1 MIKSFFVIIFICLSN
16 IISAQDTSL
25 KEVQA
30 VAGKA
35 VNSDTSKE
43 ADING
48 WIKGLAVALNVT
60 QVGNSNWIAA
70 GPDDFSL
77 SLPASFNAFASRKWG
92 RNTWDNMLDINYG
105 LVNTTSLGVR
115 KLNDRIDLV
124 SKYGYATKK
133 WKTLNLSLLGQFR
146 SQLTSGYQYDYLGT
160 TQKRRNSGLFAPAY
174 IIIAPGIDWKP
185 KSWLSLF
192 VSPASLRWTIVSNAP
207 YSYLAQGGVFNGQQ
221 ETALATLYG
230 VNPGKEHRG
239 EAGAFLTAVAKRNIV
254 KNVAYYGKLD
264 LYSNYLKN
272 AKNMDVFFTNQFRF
286 NIYKWLGVSYSLDL
300 LYDDDVKNPR
310 QPSRVLGLQVLSTFG
325 VGFATKF

>member
-35 VNSDTSKE
+35 VNSYTSKE

-77 SLPASFNAFASRKWG
+77 SLSASINAFASRKWG

>member
-16 IISAQDTSL
+16 IVSAQDTSL
-25 KEVQA
+25 KEVPA

-35 VNSDTSKE
+35 VNSDTSKK

-48 WIKGLAVALNVT
+48 WTKGLAVALNVT

-77 SLPASFNAFASRKWG
+77 SLSGSINAFASRQWG
-92 RNTWDNMLDINYG
+92 RSSWDNIFSINYG

-124 SKYGYATKK
+124 SKYGYATKR
-133 WKTLNLSLLGQFR
+133 WKTVNLSLLVQFR

-160 TQKRRNSGLFAPAY
+160 SQKRRNSGFFAPAY

-239 EAGAFLTAVAKRNIV
+239 EAGAFLSAVAKRNIV

-272 AKNMDVFFTNQFRF
+272 AKNVDVFFTNQFRF

>member
-1 MIKSFFVIIFICLSN
+1 MIKSFFAIIFICLLN
-16 IISAQDTSL
+16 LVLAQDTSL

-30 VAGKA
+30 VTGNA
-35 VNSDTSKE
+35 VNSDTSKK
-43 ADING
+43 ADLIG
-48 WIKGLAVALNVT
+48 WTKGLALALNVT

-77 SLPASFNAFASRKWG
+77 SLSGSVNAFASRKWG
-92 RNTWDNMLDINYG
+92 RHTWDNNLDINYG

-115 KLNDRIDLV
+115 KLNDRLDLV
-124 SKYGYATKK
+124 SKYGYTTKK
-133 WKTLNLSLLGQFR
+133 WKTVNLSLLGQFR

-160 TQKRRNSGLFAPAY
+160 SQKRRNSGFFAPAY

-230 VNPGKEHRG
+230 VNPAKEHRG
-239 EAGAFLTAVAKRNIV
+239 EAGAFLTMTAKRDIV

-264 LYSNYLKN
+264 LYSNYLKD
-272 AKNMDVFFTNQFRF
+272 AKNVDVFFTNQFRF

-310 QPSRVLGLQVLSTFG
+310 KPSSALGLQVLSTFG

>member
-77 SLPASFNAFASRKWG
+77 SLSASINAFASRKWG

-124 SKYGYATKK
+124 SKYGYATRK